1 MKKNIYLMYFIALLQ
16 GMVFYGPIATLYRQA
31 HGLTFF
37 HITLIESLSFALCIL
52 LEMPWGIVADKIG
65 YRKTMIFCCT
75 LYFLSKIV
83 FWQVTGFSGFLLE
96 RIMLSVVE
104 SGFSGVDS
112 SILYL
117 SCNQQE
123 SQKVFGIYNG
133 MGMAGLLSASLIF
146 TVFIQDHY
154 GLSAFLT
161 TISYGIS
168 AILSF
173 FLTEVKSASHLH
185 IDMKP
190 VWSEFK
196 NTMIKRKFFLF
207 LIATALFTEAHQMI
221 TVFLNQVQYTLAGF
235 GNSEIGILYIIMTA
249 LGMCGA
255 LSHFFTKKAGIR
267 FSIFL
272 LCLIATVC
280 SIIPALFPFRI
291 PSAFSILLLRFSNT
305 LFQPIQM
312 DIQNRQ
318 ICSENRATFLSMNAM
333 VTSFIAILTNIVFG
347 LLSEISVATPLIFGS
362 GICLTS
368 LSLFFFWF
376 RYSSGNM
383 EKH

>member
-1 MKKNIYLMYFIALLQ
+1 MYFIALLQ
-16 GMVFYGPIATLYRQA
+16 GMVFYGPIATLYRQS
-31 HGLTFF
+31 HGLTIFQ
-37 HITLIESLSFALCIL
+37 ITLIESLSFALCIL
-52 LEMPWGIVADKIG
+52 LEIPWGIVADKIG

-83 FWQVTGFSGFLLE
+83 FWQATGFPGFLLE

-117 SCNQQE
+117 SC
-123 SQKVFGIYNG
+123 SQKDSPKIFGIYNA

-161 TISYGIS
+161 VISYGIS
-168 AILSF
+168 AVLSF
-173 FLTEVKSASHLH
+173 FLTEVKSVSSSHF
-185 IDMKP
+185 DMKP
-190 VWSEFK
+190 IWSEFK
-196 NTMIKRKFFLF
+196 NTIINCKFFLF
-207 LIATALFTEAHQMI
+207 LIAVALFNETHQMI
-221 TVFLNQVQYTLAGF
+221 TVFLNQIQYTLAGF
-235 GNSEIGILYIIMTA
+235 GNSEIGLLYIIMTA

-255 LSHFFTKKAGIR
+255 LSHFFTQRTGIQ

-272 LCLIATVC
+272 LCVTAAFS

-291 PSAFSILLLRFSNT
+291 PSAFGILLLRFSHT
-305 LFQPIQM
+305 LFQPIQI

-318 ICSENRATFLSMNAM
+318 IHSDNRATFLSMNAM
-333 VTSFIAILTNIVFG
+333 LTSLVAIITNLVFG
-347 LLSEISVATPLIFGS
+347 LIAELSATTAFFFGS
-362 GICLTS
+362 GIYLTS
-368 LSLFFFWF
+368 LTLFFFWF
-376 RYSSGNM
+376 RCSSENI